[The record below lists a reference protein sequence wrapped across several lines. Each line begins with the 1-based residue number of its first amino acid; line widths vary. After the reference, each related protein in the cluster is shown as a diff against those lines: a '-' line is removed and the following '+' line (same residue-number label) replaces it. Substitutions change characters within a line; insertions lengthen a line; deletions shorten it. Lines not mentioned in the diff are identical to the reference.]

1 MLDFALDQDPM
12 TAAPHATPRKARNA
26 VVRDEGLRMI
36 GEKRG
41 LDPETTKACKEMHAE
56 MMGAREPTAQ
66 EMGIFFY
73 LESRC

>member
-36 GEKRG
+36 G
-41 LDPETTKACKEMHAE
+41 
-56 MMGAREPTAQ
+56 
-66 EMGIFFY
+66 
-73 LESRC
+73 